1 MIAPD
6 SKMFVLVSRSVM
18 AGILLLGDI
27 SENSFENCSSFS
39 MLIGMTL

>member
-6 SKMFVLVSRSVM
+6 SKIFFLAFLSTI
-18 AGILLLGDI
+18 AGILLLGEI
-27 SENSFENCSSFS
+27 NENYFENCSSFS